1 MATEIKPTSKNSPK
15 IKVGN
20 HKNILPAEKYA
31 MPHDMSGNPVVG
43 GLPPLSDQDGTSW
56 SNSMKVSVGN
66 VTKGPDPV
74 IKTDGVKQRGYGAA
88 TKGFTARGPMA

>member
-1 MATEIKPTSKNSPK
+1 MATQVKPTSKNSPA

-31 MPHDMSGNPVVG
+31 APHDMSGNPVSG

-56 SNSMKVSVGN
+56 SNTMKISVGN
-66 VTKGPDPV
+66 VTKGPDAGT
-74 IKTDGVKQRGYGAA
+74 KTDGVKQRGFGAA
-88 TKGFTARGPMA
+88 TKGYTSRGPLA